1 MIFASGK
8 KKEEVVYLQG
18 ILYAF
23 PYLVALVMDWHAD
36 REEHSLCTLLYY
48 TTTLLYII
56 VRTECHFFVL
66 LLFLEHIR
74 ELNNK
79 MNENVTVTIAA
90 AIILGVFPAMQYDHP
105 AAATSTYAQ
114 DLAGRI
120 SLLEDEE
127 EEEPEEEDGNA
138 SSSSDFNIAA
148 VGDWGCTPNT
158 EDTVDN
164 IISKS
169 PEVVLG
175 LGDNSYTDSADCWY
189 EVVDPIIDKMI
200 TAIGN
205 HEHERPGEGGD
216 PAIPLPEKLDE
227 TMNRFGLSE
236 QYYTYRYGNVFV
248 LVMSTEIPYDEDSEQ
263 FDFVERSLSE
273 ASSDPDVD
281 WIIVM
286 HHRLMYT
293 SPSATT
299 ESSGLTETYHRLFEE
314 HDVDLVLQGHVH
326 SYERSVPIVYKVGEA
341 DFPIPTS
348 TNGETYV
355 DPEGQIF
362 ATVGTGGHSI
372 HEFQGMNYYIQ
383 KQYEGY
389 GFLDIEIKNGEDG
402 GGKRLVGTFYDNDG
416 GGIQDQFT
424 VIKRGT

>member
-1 MIFASGK
+1 MMVVAAVTEIAREREKWSIIEQKPRFSMRGKTHGNHPHLSLTRTAAAAALSFA
-8 KKEEVVYLQG
+8 
-18 ILYAF
+18 A
-23 PYLVALVMDWHAD
+23 VAL
-36 REEHSLCTLLYY
+36 LL
-48 TTTLLYII
+48 TAPSPQLL
-56 VRTECHFFVL
+56 L
-66 LLFLEHIR
+66 LLFPSTFGIED
-74 ELNNK
+74 NN
-79 MNENVTVTIAA
+79 NNNIPTTTAVSLTDGNNNGSSTTSAA
-90 AIILGVFPAMQYDHP
+90 ANGSTGPA
-105 AAATSTYAQ
+105 
-114 DLAGRI
+114 
-120 SLLEDEE
+120 
-127 EEEPEEEDGNA
+127 
-138 SSSSDFNIAA
+138 DFNIAT

-175 LGDNSYTDSADCWY
+175 LGDNSYDDSADCWY

-205 HEHERPGEGGD
+205 HEHERPGEEGD
-216 PAIPLPEKLDE
+216 PAIPLPEKLNE

-248 LVMSTEIPYDEDSEQ
+248 LVMSTEIPFDEDSEQ

-299 ESSGLTETYHRLFEE
+299 ESSGLAETYHRLFEE

-326 SYERSVPIVYKVGEA
+326 SYERSVPIVYKDGEA

-424 VIKRGT
+424 VIKQEEDDEEDSPPSDERSNNTTESD